1 MLLRHLM
8 KDSAIYGGA
17 DFFSKLVAFLT
28 FPFIAAALSPQAF
41 GAFELI
47 VTATVL
53 LGMIANCG
61 LNNSL
66 QRFYWDEETPA
77 SQRPV
82 LVSTGFAILLGLSL
96 FALLVGM
103 GGVAISY
110 AWLSEWIMPV
120 TMVGIV
126 AALVLMVAN
135 QLNQYLLDVIR
146 LHMAPWRFLVTS
158 LFARVL
164 TAFAGL
170 GAVVALGW
178 GIDGLLLA
186 QLGVALLTI
195 PVAIALVRKDVTLR
209 LSRQAGSKLIG
220 FGYPFIYAGIAFWLF
235 SSMDRWMLAAM
246 SSVEEVGIYS
256 VAVRFS
262 LLVMFLS
269 TAFGQAWSPWAMKIR
284 LERPDGYRAVYA
296 DVLITLASA
305 VLIVGGGLALFAGE
319 LTSLLPAEY
328 AGAAM
333 PLAVLS
339 LGLVMQTTQQVTA
352 VGISLEKQTYL
363 FARLSWAAAAI
374 NFFLNILLIPAMG
387 ALGAAL
393 ATAAAYLFLTSGYL
407 HFTQQLHP
415 LPISWRRLGVWF
427 SLLTFVA
434 IAAFQLQSQIL
445 SLHLILLKCAILLV
459 CAVVGGLL
467 VPWKSY
473 GHSR

>member
-17 DFFSKLVAFLT
+17 DFFAKLVAFLT

-47 VTATVL
+47 VTATAL

-66 QRFYWDEETPA
+66 QRFYWDAETPEP
-77 SQRPV
+77 QRPT
-82 LVSTGFAILLGLSL
+82 LVSTGFAALMGLSL

-110 AWLSEWIMPV
+110 EWLSEWIMPV
-120 TMVGIV
+120 TMVGLA

-146 LHMAPWRFLVTS
+146 LHMAPWRFLITS

-170 GAVVALGW
+170 GAVVLLGW

-186 QLGVALLTI
+186 QLCVALLTI
-195 PVAIALVRKDVTLR
+195 PLAILLVRKDVTLR
-209 LSRQAGSKLIG
+209 LSRQAGSKLIE

-256 VAVRFS
+256 VAARFS
-262 LLVMFLS
+262 LLVMFIS
-269 TAFGQAWSPWAMKIR
+269 SAFGQAWSPWAMKIR

-296 DVLITLASA
+296 DVLITLASVA
-305 VLIVGGGLALFAGE
+305 LIVGGGLALFAGE
-319 LTSLLPAEY
+319 LISLLPAEY
-328 AGAAM
+328 GGAGM

-352 VGISLEKQTYL
+352 VGISLEKKTYL

-374 NFFLNILLIPAMG
+374 NFFLNLLLIPAMG

-393 ATAAAYLFLTSGYL
+393 ATAAAYFFLTSGYL
-407 HFTQQLHP
+407 YFTQQLHP

-427 SLLTFVA
+427 TLLTIVA
-434 IAAFQLQSQIL
+434 IAAFQLQAQVL
-445 SLHLILLKCAILLV
+445 SLRLILLKCTILLV
-459 CAVVGGLL
+459 CAVVGGLF
-467 VPWKSY
+467 VPWKIY